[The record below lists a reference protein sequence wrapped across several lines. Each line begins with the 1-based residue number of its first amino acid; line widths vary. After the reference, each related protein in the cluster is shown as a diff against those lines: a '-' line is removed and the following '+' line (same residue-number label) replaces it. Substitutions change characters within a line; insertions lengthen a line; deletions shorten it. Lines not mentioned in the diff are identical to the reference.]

1 MAPRHPALTPQY
13 VAQVAGDAGL
23 GGAPRLTGPLREV
36 DGGADP
42 AEAARVQLTV
52 LLALLGVELV
62 AASACALFVARAC
75 EAPGERLALAGRT
88 ET

>member
-1 MAPRHPALTPQY
+1 
-13 VAQVAGDAGL
+13 
-23 GGAPRLTGPLREV
+23 
-36 DGGADP
+36 
-42 AEAARVQLTV
+42 VQLTV

-62 AASACALFVARAC
+62 AASACTLLVARAC